1 MGGSRFTCTS
11 CGLCCTLSPVSLL
24 PHEDMTLRFL
34 ANKYNLKY
42 KSSPG
47 YKMYDEISGYNLAFS
62 YIMDLI
68 DGKCTFLKNNLCLI
82 HDVSKPLICR
92 SYPFVPKQVKYY
104 VDNINRNVYAV
115 VEHGLSMKCPVVS
128 RDVGKLNHVENP
140 YRLAYFYTPK
150 EFLASLEMERARN
163 IYFELLSTLWK
174 KGLVG
179 LAEERPGA
187 PVINL
192 YQFLRTY
199 FPEMPN
205 LLNVKPFRDKMG

>member
-1 MGGSRFTCTS
+1 MENLRFACSS

-24 PHEDMTLRFL
+24 PHEDIALRFL
-34 ANKYNLKY
+34 ANTYNLKY

-47 YKMYDEISGYNLAFS
+47 YKMYDEISGLNLAFS
-62 YIMDLI
+62 YVMELV

-82 HDVSKPLICR
+82 HDVAKPLICR

-104 VDNINRNVYAV
+104 VDNVNRHVYAV

-128 RDVGKLNHVENP
+128 RDIRRLEFVENP
-140 YRLAYFYTPK
+140 YRLAYYYTPK
-150 EFLASLEMERARN
+150 EFIASLEMERARN
-163 IYFELLSTLWK
+163 IYFELLSALWK
-174 KGLVG
+174 KRIVD
-179 LAEERPGA
+179 LAEEKHGA

-205 LLNVKPFRDKMG
+205 LLNIQPLRDKK